1 MQTKGDTLQ
10 YEMTV
15 DADITNWKIRAELI
29 DKSGSSVKLAT
40 TNSGGSDD
48 QIEKTAVAVG
58 ESTFLMKFPSGQTD
72 DFSDECTLEVEI
84 DTGSTVGGEAE
95 IYTIFSRS
103 INLKTQKI
111 DWTDP
116 TA

>member
-15 DADITNWKIRAELI
+15 DADITNWEIRAELV

-48 QIEKTAVAVG
+48 QIEKTTVSAS
-58 ESTFLMKFPSGQTD
+58 ESVFLMKFPSGETD
-72 DFSDECTLEVEI
+72 DFTDKCTLEVEI
-84 DTGSTVGGEAE
+84 DTGSTVGGAAE
-95 IYTIFSRS
+95 IYTIFSGEIS
-103 INLKTQKI
+103 LKTQTI

>member
-15 DADITNWKIRAELI
+15 DADITNWKIRAELV
-29 DKSGSSVKLAT
+29 DKSNSSVKLAT

-48 QIEKTAVAVG
+48 QIEKTTVAS
-58 ESTFLMKFPSGQTD
+58 ESVFLMKFPSGETD
-72 DFSDECTLEVEI
+72 DFSDKCTLEVEI

-95 IYTIFSRS
+95 IYTIFSGV
-103 INLKTQKI
+103 INLKTQTI

>member
-15 DADITNWKIRAELI
+15 DADITDWKIRAELV

-40 TNSGGSDD
+40 SNSGGSDG
-48 QIEKTAVAVG
+48 QIEKTTIA
-58 ESTFLMKFPSGQTD
+58 ESESVFLMKFPSGQTD
-72 DFSDECTLEVEI
+72 DFSEQCTLEVEI
-84 DTGSTVGGEAE
+84 DTGSLVGGVAE
-95 IYTIFSRS
+95 IYTIFNGT
-103 INLKTQKI
+103 INLRTQKI
-111 DWTDP
+111 NWTDP